1 MRLNG
6 ITNINDRFVHATTTN
21 HSNASPIREWLT
33 MNFYAGIFV
42 NSANNLTITSKGNQ
56 RKPRIACMPE
66 RTRLCIVTPE
76 IAIFTDTRS

>member
-1 MRLNG
+1 
-6 ITNINDRFVHATTTN
+6 
-21 HSNASPIREWLT
+21 

-66 RTRLCIVTPE
+66 RTSLCIIAPE
-76 IAIFTDTRS
+76 IAIFTYTRS